1 MERIETKALVEGAI
15 FAGVT
20 ALLGILYYYMQY
32 LGILAMVWPVPVI
45 IVGYRNGLKASI
57 LSALSAGLIVSMVTQ
72 PLVGVGLLV
81 GFGLPGVLMG
91 YMINRRVNAYAVV
104 LICGLVLSLTMV
116 GELIISLKA
125 AGIDA
130 VEFIAGI
137 DDTFRQQLDMAINMY
152 KRFGIAESDLQQMND
167 SFSQLIEMMKIILPS
182 AMVISGLIF
191 AFIDYK
197 LTRLIL
203 KRTSNV
209 IPDIEEFSNWRI
221 KEPYSFIFYGLA
233 VFVGAVSYFKIYG
246 LSTAAMNILAVLMF
260 IFSIIGISVIVYFSR
275 VYGDKNNI
283 PKALRRIIVILV
295 ILFFMQFIAFIGIL
309 DLAFDFRRL
318 KSGNPIGGAR

>member
-15 FAGVT
+15 FAGIT

-32 LGILAMVWPVPVI
+32 LGILAMIWPVPVI

-116 GELIISLKA
+116 GEFVISLKA

-130 VEFIAGI
+130 VEFLAGI
-137 DDTFRQQLDMAINMY
+137 DDTFRQQLDMAVNMY
-152 KRFGIAESDLQQMND
+152 KMLGIPEKDLQKMSD
-167 SFSQLIEMMKIILPS
+167 SFGEVVGMIKIVLPS
-182 AMVISGLIF
+182 ALVISGLIF
-191 AFIDYK
+191 SFIDYK

-203 KRTSNV
+203 KRTSNI
-209 IPDIEEFSNWRI
+209 IPDIEEFSNWRL
-221 KEPYSFIFYGLA
+221 KEPYSFIMLGLA
-233 VFVGAVSYFKIYG
+233 VFIGAVSYFKLSG
-246 LSTAAMNILAVLMF
+246 LNTAAMNILAVLMF
-260 IFSIIGISVIVYFSR
+260 VFSIIGISVIVYFSK
-275 VYGDKNNI
+275 VYGDKNSI
-283 PKALRRIIVILV
+283 PKALRRVIVVLI

-309 DLAFDFRRL
+309 DLAFDFREL
-318 KSGNPIGGAR
+318 KSENPIGGAR